1 MKTCMTAVLVA
12 VVASVSYAGDIGTD
26 TQSVLVSQ
34 PVVVAAAPASAPCT
48 ACEQTQVCVSGQCG
62 RLYNVETDSSK
73 TCRNRLFGGYVV
85 RNNSRT
91 VYRPAARR

>member
-12 VVASVSYAGDIGTD
+12 FVAAVSYAGDIGTD

-34 PVVVAAAPASAPCT
+34 PVVVAAAPAPCA
-48 ACEQTQVCVSGQCG
+48 ACAQTQVCVSGQCG